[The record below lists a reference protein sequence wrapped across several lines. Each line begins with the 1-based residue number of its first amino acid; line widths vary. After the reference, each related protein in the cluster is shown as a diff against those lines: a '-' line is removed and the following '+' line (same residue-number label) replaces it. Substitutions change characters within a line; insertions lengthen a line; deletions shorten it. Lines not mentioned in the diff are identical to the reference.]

1 MFIFLDEFLVTFILT
16 LKDHRAQKML
26 SPLKWL
32 RVGRTCAPFLK
43 TGNQNYNVNSHY
55 CIIHYIFTVI
65 INMILHL
72 HNLSFI
78 GQRMFYKIGIR
89 SPFLGR

>member
-1 MFIFLDEFLVTFILT
+1 MAAGRSNLRPIPEKQEIKTTTSTVIIASFI
-16 LKDHRAQKML
+16 
-26 SPLKWL
+26 
-32 RVGRTCAPFLK
+32 
-43 TGNQNYNVNSHY
+43 
-55 CIIHYIFTVI
+55 YIVI

-72 HNLSFI
+72 HNLIFI